1 MGRRVLVLA
10 SVAFALL
17 CTEAAAQTA
26 SEKGPA
32 YLVFAGPYSSSPS
45 SAFGHLFLAL
55 ADDPGQAP
63 PLWDVV
69 TFNAETFDADPF
81 RYVTVG
87 ILGGFLGRYSRV
99 SFHEKTRD
107 YGVLDDRDL
116 WLVELRLTAEE
127 RVALEAA
134 LARREDAWFPY
145 TFFSRNCAYYLQ
157 LLLAE
162 ATGAVPMPSGAVS
175 PTGVFDEVRSTRLG
189 GATYVR
195 PAASRRLRERSA
207 AMRPSVMD
215 RLQEE
220 PWTELAADTA
230 WQGRLGT
237 TERRLVQEVFAL
249 KAARRRTGIPLE
261 AHDGMA
267 HLRSS
272 AVRAGARPES
282 AADFRERGEPETI
295 APFHRYTRL
304 RVGQGRDGAGRDRTT
319 LALRGAMH
327 GEADPWEGHQPINT
341 MKLLGLV
348 LSTRTDRLE
357 PRVESV
363 VVLSQR
369 ALRAGDW
376 IRARSSWMLELQ
388 GRRGGLFSEDGF
400 HVELRSGGGRTVR
413 LPLGL
418 HAYGLLTVA
427 GVAQG
432 GEGAALA
439 PGLEAGLVALTFDRW
454 RWGMRWTTERSLGA
468 WSKRHTRA
476 RIWARVDTG
485 DYGGLV
491 AEYRRTPAGEAW
503 AVGVDWYP

>member
-1 MGRRVLVLA
+1 MGQRVLLLVTA
-10 SVAFALL
+10 VSALL
-17 CTEAAAQTA
+17 GTEAAAQTTPG
-26 SEKGPA
+26 KGPA

-55 ADDPGQAP
+55 ADEPGQAP

-69 TFNAETFDADPF
+69 TFNAETFDADPL

-99 SFHEKTRD
+99 SFHEKTRE

-127 RVALEAA
+127 RVALEPA

-162 ATGAVPMPSGAVS
+162 VTGAVPMPSGAVS

-195 PAASRRLRERSA
+195 PAASHRLRERSA
-207 AMRPSVMD
+207 ALSRPVMD
-215 RLQEE
+215 RLREE

-230 WQGRLGT
+230 WQTLLGS
-237 TERRLVQEVFAL
+237 TEQRLVHEVFAL
-249 KAARRRTGIPLE
+249 KAARRRRSLPRE
-261 AHDGMA
+261 VHDGMA
-267 HLRSS
+267 QLRS
-272 AVRAGARPES
+272 ATVRVGTEPES
-282 AADFRERGEPETI
+282 AADFRERGEPAMI
-295 APFHRYTRL
+295 PRFHRYTRL
-304 RVGQGRDGAGRDRTT
+304 RVAQGRDGVDRDRTT

-327 GEADPWEGHQPINT
+327 DEADPWDGHQPINT
-341 MKLLGLV
+341 MELLGLV

-363 VVLSQR
+363 VIFSQR
-369 ALRAGDW
+369 ALGAGDW
-376 IRARSSWMLELQ
+376 IRERASWMLELQ
-388 GRRGGLFSEDGF
+388 GRRGGLFSADGF
-400 HVELRSGGGRTVR
+400 HVELRSGGGQTLR
-413 LPLGL
+413 LPLEL
-418 HAYGLLTVA
+418 HAYGLLSLA
-427 GVAQG
+427 GVAQW

-439 PGLEAGLVALTFDRW
+439 PGLEAGIVGLTFERW
-454 RWGMRWTTERSLGA
+454 RWGVRWTTERSLGS
-468 WSKRHTRA
+468 WSRTHTRA
-476 RIWARVDTG
+476 RIWARVDAG
-485 DYGGLV
+485 EHGGLV
-491 AEYRRTPAGEAW
+491 AEYRRTPAGDAW
-503 AVGVDWYP
+503 AVGLDWYP